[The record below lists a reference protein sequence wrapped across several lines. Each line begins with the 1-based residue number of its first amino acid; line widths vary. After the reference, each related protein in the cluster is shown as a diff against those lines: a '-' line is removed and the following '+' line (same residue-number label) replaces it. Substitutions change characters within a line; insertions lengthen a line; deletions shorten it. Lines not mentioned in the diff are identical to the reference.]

1 MKVVMTVSNPFKPD
15 PRVYK
20 EAKSLV
26 NAGYEVYVIAWDREG
41 KYPEEEVVDGI
52 KVIRLGPRAAYGVA
66 MVLKLPL
73 FYLNAF
79 RLVLKLKPEVVH
91 THDFDTAVLGFIF
104 KLLTGT
110 KWIYDVH
117 DLYETFIPPGAIR
130 KSVFSLDKVFILSA
144 DSVIVVNRGFV
155 SLFRKWGRP
164 GDIHVVMNSIEDI
177 GQKFEKHRRFTV
189 FYGGVL
195 SKGRFIL
202 EMIRISRELGV
213 PLRIAGFGTLED
225 RVRKTCKH
233 PCEFLGYLPRDKA
246 LKEMGMAHATFI
258 LYDPSS
264 ENNRLATP
272 NKLFEA
278 MALETALLVVDGST
292 AAEIVREGRC
302 GLPCE
307 YDEKNVRENL
317 LKLMESPKDVR
328 KMGRS
333 GRRLFLKKYR
343 WERFEDVLVR
353 LYGGKAYENSHDS
366 RRSAAVH

>member
-26 NAGYEVYVIAWDREG
+26 KAGHEVYVIAWDREG
-41 KYPEEEVVDGI
+41 KYPKEEVVDGI
-52 KVIRLGPRAAYGVA
+52 KVIRLGPRAAYGSA

-79 RLVLKLKPEVVH
+79 RLVLKLKPHVIH

-104 KLLTGT
+104 KLLKGT

-117 DLYETFIPPGAIR
+117 DLYETFVPPGAI
-130 KSVFSLDKVFILSA
+130 KKLVSSLDKTFLLSA

-155 SLFRKWGRP
+155 SLFRKWGRIR
-164 GDIHVVMNSIEDI
+164 GIYVVMNSIEDI
-177 GQKFEKHRRFTV
+177 GQKFKKHRRFAV

-195 SKGRFIL
+195 SRGRFIL
-202 EMIRISRELGV
+202 EMIRISRGLGV
-213 PLRIAGFGTLED
+213 SLRIAGFGTLED
-225 RVRKTCKH
+225 RVKEMCKR
-233 PCEFLGYLPRDKA
+233 PCEFLGYLPRNEA
-246 LKEMGMAHATFI
+246 LKEMGIAHATFI

-278 MALETALLVVDGST
+278 MALETTLLVVDGST

-302 GLPCE
+302 GLPCR
-307 YDEKNVRENL
+307 YDEKSVRENL
-317 LKLMESPKDVR
+317 LKLMDSPKDVR

-343 WERFEDVLVR
+343 WRRFEDVLVR
-353 LYGGKAYENSHDS
+353 LYGGKVHENSHDS

>member
-26 NAGYEVYVIAWDREG
+26 KAGHEVYVIAWDREG

-52 KVIRLGPRAAYGVA
+52 KVIRLGPRATYGSA

-79 RLVLKLKPEVVH
+79 SLILKLKPDVVH

-104 KLLTGT
+104 KLLKGT

-117 DLYETFIPPGAIR
+117 DLYETFVSPGAI
-130 KSVFSLDKVFILSA
+130 KKLVSSLDKTFLLSA
-144 DSVIVVNRGFV
+144 DSVIVVNRGFIP
-155 SLFRKWGRP
+155 LFRKWGRI
-164 GDIHVVMNSIEDI
+164 GGIHVVMNSIEDI

-195 SKGRFIL
+195 SRGRFIL
-202 EMIRISRELGV
+202 KMIKISKELEV

-225 RVRKTCKH
+225 RVREMCRP
-233 PCEFLGYLPRDKA
+233 PCEFLGYLPRNEA

-278 MALETALLVVDGST
+278 MALETALIVVDGSV
-292 AAEIVREGRC
+292 AAEIVRDGRC
-302 GLPCE
+302 GLPCR
-307 YDEKNVRENL
+307 YDGKSVRENL
-317 LKLMESPKDVR
+317 LKLMESPKDVK

-343 WERFEDVLVR
+343 WEWFEEVLMR
-353 LYGGKAYENSHDS
+353 LY
-366 RRSAAVH
+366 RRKST